1 MLALTGYM
9 VGTFVADQI
18 GNAAFARNG
27 IVTQAKVIKQSQVD
41 EGDAGG
47 TEDYLWVWVPGSP
60 YVVRVPTTNPTGH
73 PVGSLISV
81 RYDPKNPLDVRPMVD
96 NNNGWLED
104 LGVLVVYLTLLYF
117 YLKWAIPT
125 NRAWRKRR
133 RVAVPLRS

>member
-1 MLALTGYM
+1 MTGYM

-27 IVTQAKVIKQSQVD
+27 ILTQAKVMKQSQVD
-41 EGDAGG
+41 EGGVDGDVG

-60 YVVRVPTTNPTGH
+60 YDVRVPTTNPTGH

-96 NNNGWLED
+96 NNNGWLKD
-104 LGVLVVYLTLLYF
+104 VGVLVTYLFLMYF
-117 YLKWAIPT
+117 YLAWAIPT

-133 RVAVPLRS
+133 RAAVPLRS